1 LYKILQKMLK
11 IHLLS
16 AFILLAYTANSQEI
30 KSNLNKHTDEIVI
43 LHTNDIHAQID
54 NFARLAFVLDS
65 IRKIYKNV
73 YLLNAGDIFTGNPMV
88 DMSPEKGFAVIDLM
102 NRMNYHVSAFGN
114 HEFDYGQEVLA
125 KRINEAK
132 FPFICANLIN
142 ENSRLKTPKPFIK
155 FKSNNQIDICILSVL
170 DNSANGLPETLP
182 SRLTGLKFSDPIVT
196 AQKYSKLARKS
207 DLFIALTHIGIEN
220 DTILAGKMP
229 EIDLIV
235 GGHSHTNIDSIMMVN
250 GVMIAQTNGRLRN
263 LGEIKIK
270 IDNGQIIEKSYKLIN
285 LRSKVNVNNEIK
297 ELTQQYSQNEILKEV
312 LAKAKVKLSGNEEIG
327 SFYTDALRNTFHF
340 DMAFQNSGGIRIN
353 EIPEGDITMETI
365 YRMDPFGNYLMGIH
379 LDAEEIRSLIKYSFR
394 NGRIDLRV
402 SGIQY
407 TIVKENEAIKEIIIT
422 DDSGNLIDE
431 NKSYFVGMNDYILS
445 TYQFSHNDNGNSM
458 GITTAE
464 VIIEYLKKT
473 GEINYSGVKRT
484 NMQDL
489 NKVN

>member
-1 LYKILQKMLK
+1 
-11 IHLLS
+11 
-16 AFILLAYTANSQEI
+16 
-30 KSNLNKHTDEIVI
+30 
-43 LHTNDIHAQID
+43 
-54 NFARLAFVLDS
+54 
-65 IRKIYKNV
+65 
-73 YLLNAGDIFTGNPMV
+73 
-88 DMSPEKGFAVIDLM
+88 
-102 NRMNYHVSAFGN
+102 
-114 HEFDYGQEVLA
+114 
-125 KRINEAK
+125 
-132 FPFICANLIN
+132 
-142 ENSRLKTPKPFIK
+142 
-155 FKSNNQIDICILSVL
+155 
-170 DNSANGLPETLP
+170 
-182 SRLTGLKFSDPIVT
+182 
-196 AQKYSKLARKS
+196 
-207 DLFIALTHIGIEN
+207 
-220 DTILAGKMP
+220 
-229 EIDLIV
+229 
-235 GGHSHTNIDSIMMVN
+235 
-250 GVMIAQTNGRLRN
+250 
-263 LGEIKIK
+263 
-270 IDNGQIIEKSYKLIN
+270 
-285 LRSKVNVNNEIK
+285 
-297 ELTQQYSQNEILKEV
+297 
-312 LAKAKVKLSGNEEIG
+312 VKLSGNEEIG

-353 EIPEGDITMETI
+353 EIHEGDITMETI